1 MKIGKFEFVAVDVKN
16 LNKAVKLWSDI
27 LGTTFIDLANC

>member
-1 MKIGKFEFVAVDVKN
+1 MKIEKLEFVAVDVKN
-16 LNKAVKLWSDI
+16 LNEAVKLFSDI